1 MRGASR
7 KPQPARKPDSSTQAD
22 ATRKSEVTPDRRDE
36 RGVLLSDEP
45 TIELVVR
52 AQDGD
57 RRAVEALLQRSLPQL
72 RRWAHGKL
80 PPAARGKLDTG
91 DLVQET
97 VLHLLRRLD
106 TFEPRHVGAMQAYLR
121 QSVMNLI
128 RDEVRRI
135 GRHPAPSELP
145 PDMPSDLRSPYE
157 EAVRVEDVYRYHVG
171 LSKLPSRDR
180 ELVVARI
187 EAQWTY
193 DEIANRFGMPSS
205 DAARM
210 AVTRA
215 LKRLMDYIRKIEQRR
230 RR

>member
-1 MRGASR
+1 MKRPSR
-7 KPQPARKPDSSTQAD
+7 KISS
-22 ATRKSEVTPDRRDE
+22 ATRGPDGPAERRDD
-36 RGVLLSDEP
+36 RPVLLSDEP
-45 TIELVVR
+45 TIELVIR

-57 RRAVEALLQRSLPQL
+57 RRAVEALLQRSLPHL

-80 PPAARGKLDTG
+80 PAAARGKLDTG

-97 VLHLLRRLD
+97 VLHVLRRLD
-106 TFEPRHVGAMQAYLR
+106 TFEPRHVGAMQGYLR

-145 PDMPSDLRSPYE
+145 DDMPSDIRSPYE
-157 EAVRVEDVYRYHVG
+157 EAVRAEDVYRYHVALG
-171 LSKLPSRDR
+171 KMPSRDR
-180 ELVVARI
+180 ELIVARI

-193 DEIANRFGMPSS
+193 EEIARRFGMPTS

-215 LKRLMDYIRKIEQRR
+215 LGRLMDRIRKVESARATR
-230 RR
+230 G